1 MSQWLTERLGQPV
14 VVETK
19 PGAATNISIQAT
31 IASPPDG
38 YTLVYV
44 SSSNAISATLFD
56 SLPFNYLLDLAPVA
70 GLATFPLVM
79 DVHPSVAATNV
90 AQLIALAR
98 ANPGKINMASYGTG
112 TTSHLAGE
120 LFKSMT
126 GVNMLH
132 VPYRAS
138 PQALIDMMSGQA
150 QVMFDT
156 LTSSL
161 PHIRSGAVRALAVAG
176 KARFDGLS
184 DIPTVGETVP
194 GYEASAWGGFGAPKG
209 TPMEIIE
216 TLNREIN
223 AGLAHPRIKAQLAAV
238 AAMPMPF
245 GPAAFGAYMAAETEK
260 WGRVVKGA
268 GIKPE

>member
-31 IASPPDG
+31 IASPADG

-56 SLPFNYLLDLAPVA
+56 SLPFNYLRDLAPVA
-70 GLATFPLVM
+70 GLVTFPLVM

-90 AQLIALAR
+90 AQLIVLAR
-98 ANPGKINMASYGTG
+98 ANPGKINMASFGTG

-176 KARFDGLS
+176 KTRFGALPDV
-184 DIPTVGETVP
+184 PTVDETVP
-194 GYEASAWGGFGAPKG
+194 GYEASAWAGFGAPKG

-223 AGLAHPRIKAQLAAV
+223 AGLANPRIKAQLAA
-238 AAMPMPF
+238 AAATPMPF